1 MSAPS
6 PALANILDN
15 DSLIAALDQG
25 LEPSYLYF
33 WGHRQKV
40 EGKPD
45 KSCFSQWFEA
55 GFKEQHLHYPS
66 AEHYMMAGK
75 ARLFDD
81 QVTLEKILAART
93 PADAKK
99 LGREVAGYDDA
110 AWVAERSAIVEQA
123 NLLKFEQ
130 NPGLRTFLLSTAGQ
144 VLVEA
149 SPVDRIWGIGLDAK
163 APQAA
168 DPRQWQGLNLLGY
181 ALMRV
186 RERLAG

>member
-1 MSAPS
+1 MTSTPA
-6 PALANILDN
+6 ALANILDN
-15 DSLIAALDQG
+15 ASLIAAIDQG
-25 LEPSYLYF
+25 LAPQYLYF

-55 GFKEQHLHYPS
+55 GFKEQRLHYPS

-81 QVTLEKILAART
+81 QATLEKILAART
-93 PADAKK
+93 PAEAKK
-99 LGREVAGYDDA
+99 LGREVAGYDEA

-130 NPGLRTFLLSTAGQ
+130 HPGLRTFLLSTDGQ

-163 APQAA
+163 APQAP

>member
-1 MSAPS
+1 MSLPS
-6 PALANILDN
+6 QALANILDN
-15 DSLIAALDQG
+15 ASLIAAIEQG
-25 LEPSYLYF
+25 QAPAYLYF

-40 EGKPD
+40 DGTPD

-55 GFKEQHLHYPS
+55 GFKEQGILYPS

-75 ARLFDD
+75 ARLFNDPA
-81 QVTLEKILAART
+81 TLAKILAAST
-93 PADAKK
+93 PAEAKK

-130 NPGLRTFLLSTAGQ
+130 NPGLRKFLLSTDGQ

-186 RERLAG
+186 RERLA

>member
-1 MSAPS
+1 MSQPS
-6 PALANILDN
+6 QALANILDN
-15 DSLIAALDQG
+15 DSLIAAIDQG
-25 LEPSYLYF
+25 LAPQYLYF

-55 GFKEQHLHYPS
+55 GFKEQGLHYPS

-81 QVTLEKILAART
+81 QATLAKILAART
-93 PADAKK
+93 PAEAKK

-149 SPVDRIWGIGLDAK
+149 SPLDSIWGIGLDAK
-163 APQAA
+163 AAQAA